1 MQISLKRQLSL
12 IFLFISI
19 AIMLVSSVLVY
30 YQVLDLL
37 KSRSE
42 KSTVQLFRHVER
54 SISAFRNEA
63 EQVSLNLLMDPIVRE
78 VLEQKGST
86 VDHLFRTLD
95 ARELF
100 KQTLAK
106 YRYFDSIYLFTEDGE
121 MIAVTGSR
129 SYSAYTGR
137 DHAFYRSRIYLDNTN
152 PYSQTVW
159 YGGGRAADFMENPG
173 EADKEAVPELLTFVR
188 HIRLL
193 QNEAR
198 SGILVFNIKEK
209 ELASVYQ
216 DLSDSADMRT
226 YIVDRDERIIS
237 ALDKR
242 DLGQKSESE
251 ASREGNAYGS
261 YSQGGEKS
269 RQIVYYRLPDNDWM
283 LIKEIPMKLF
293 NQDVMSLQKIVLIV
307 FVLSLLLIVL
317 LTLYWT
323 NLILLPLKELAGK
336 MQKLER
342 GNLGVL
348 INRFPK
354 NEIGLLGR
362 HFNRMSLS
370 ISELVEQN
378 EKTERK
384 KRESEVKALQ
394 AQITPHFLH
403 NTLNSIKWMAIVS
416 NTRNI
421 SDSITALGKM
431 LHLFY
436 KDTSLFCSVQDE
448 IEYIVHY
455 VKMMNMRYGE
465 GIKLEIDMPE
475 TVGQLSI
482 LKLILQPIVENAFLH
497 GFEQKHFKG
506 LIRIVVHVNEEELHI
521 RVTDDGTGMSA
532 ERLEQIRR
540 SMHASSGDPGVGDS
554 IGLSNTNTRIQLHY
568 GTEYGMDIESEFG
581 SGTVVLLRIP
591 YRAF

>member
-1 MQISLKRQLSL
+1 MRISLKRQLSL
-12 IFLFISI
+12 IFLVISI
-19 AIMLVSSVLVY
+19 VMMLVSSVLVY

-78 VLEQKGST
+78 VLEQKGSA
-86 VDHLFRTLD
+86 VNHLFRTLEL
-95 ARELF
+95 RELF

-121 MIAVTGSR
+121 MVAVTDSR
-129 SYSAYTGR
+129 SYSAYTNR

-152 PYSQTVW
+152 PYSKTVW

-173 EADKEAVPELLTFVR
+173 EADQRAVPDLLTFVR
-188 HIRLL
+188 HIKIL
-193 QNEAR
+193 QNETR

-226 YIVDRDERIIS
+226 YIVDREERIVS
-237 ALDKR
+237 ALDKN
-242 DLGQKSESE
+242 DLGNKSGS
-251 ASREGNAYGS
+251 AANREGNAYGS

-293 NQDVMSLQKIVLIV
+293 NQDVMSLQKILLIV
-307 FVLSLLLIVL
+307 FAVSLLLIVL

-348 INRFPK
+348 ISRFPK

-403 NTLNSIKWMAIVS
+403 NTLNGIRWMAIVS
-416 NTRNI
+416 NARNI
-421 SDSITALGKM
+421 ADSLTALGKM

-436 KDTSLFCSVQDE
+436 RDTFLFCSVKDE
-448 IEYIVHY
+448 LEYIVHY

-475 TVGQLSI
+475 NAGQLSI

-506 LIRIVVHVNEEELHI
+506 LIRIEVRVNEEELLI
-521 RVTDDGTGMSA
+521 QVTDDGSGMPA

-540 SMHASSGDPGVGDS
+540 SMEASGGETESGGS
-554 IGLSNTNTRIQLHY
+554 IGLNNTNTRIRLHY
-568 GTEYGMDIESEFG
+568 GNEYGVDIRSEYG
-581 SGTVVLLRIP
+581 SGTIVLLRIP
-591 YRAF
+591 NRAF